1 MREYLNRSRKISPN
15 TGRSLWGNT
24 SSVGKITR
32 SIDDKDSTATIFT
45 VVLRPMAAIFSS
57 AGMVE
62 AWRRWTSS
70 GQKNAKSCPADM
82 RRLPRIRLVELVG
95 NMITEFISE
104 NTCFYLGFRLSN
116 RSDFVFKTNI
126 WTPLK
131 RCMTYLCKIYIFETK
146 IKRQSFLNSLKRVLK
161 SQTSEVLDIVYETI
175 DSFLYQFHFF
185 L

>member
-45 VVLRPMAAIFSS
+45 VVLRPMAAILSS

-146 IKRQSFLNSLKRVLK
+146 ITRQSFLNSLKRVRK